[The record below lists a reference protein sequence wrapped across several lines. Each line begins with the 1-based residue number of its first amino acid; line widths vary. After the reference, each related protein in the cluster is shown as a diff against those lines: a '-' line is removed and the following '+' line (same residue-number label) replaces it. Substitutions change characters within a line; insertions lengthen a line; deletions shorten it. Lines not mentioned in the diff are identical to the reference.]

1 MTLGVRGARCK
12 NQGAVWGLA
21 GACNGL
27 RNGRFTGCF
36 TCGICLAERCASK
49 ARPGGFASW
58 DSQGATRRLIADRRT
73 ATVQRLCRYGCTQA
87 TSKKN
92 THAHV
97 SPVRCIA
104 LRKNLAQP
112 LATKD
117 ACVEIFEAARVR
129 LWGGGDVPR
138 WSCCK
143 RCSARRRGPTPCPA
157 GSCSGTTG
165 SHGPTDPQPSSYA
178 RVT

>member
-1 MTLGVRGARCK
+1 MALGVRVARTK
-12 NQGAVWGLA
+12 ARFGGWQ

-58 DSQGATRRLIADRRT
+58 DSQGANATTNCGPADRYDAT
-73 ATVQRLCRYGCTQA
+73 AVSLRVH
-87 TSKKN
+87 TSNDKKN

-129 LWGGGDVPR
+129 LGGG
-138 WSCCK
+138 
-143 RCSARRRGPTPCPA
+143 RRAPMELL
-157 GSCSGTTG
+157 
-165 SHGPTDPQPSSYA
+165 
-178 RVT
+178 